1 MYRRRLAALA
11 AGRRLPRRT
20 VRLRLTLLYG
30 GLFLLSGA
38 ILLAVTYVLVVS
50 ATDGVIFK
58 GQNGSQG
65 FISGPH
71 NGTAANG
78 GGQPPELQTSGRGSG
93 GLTPNQLQAQAR
105 KLEAQAAHQH
115 AAELHQL
122 LIQSGLAL
130 TGMAVLSIGLGWLVA
145 GRVLRPLRT
154 ITAAAREISATNL
167 HERLALGGPDDE
179 LKELGDTFDGLLARL
194 EASFSAQRQFVAN
207 ASHELRTP
215 LARQRILSQVALADP
230 DATAET
236 LRAAHERVLAAGAQQ
251 EQLIEALL
259 TLARGQAGLG
269 TWEPF
274 DLAGLA
280 GQVLRARRP
289 EAELRDLDV
298 HAALSAAPAAGDP
311 RLAERLAANLVD
323 NALNHNVA
331 HGHIDVATETRDGRA
346 VLTVVNSGPVVPPA
360 EVDRL
365 LRPFQRLG
373 ADRAGHPRGLGLGLS
388 IVQAITAA
396 HGATLAI
403 HPRPGGGMRAEVTFP
418 PPGRHSVAA
427 PGPEE
432 VELGVQGLANGGCA
446 GVPDP
451 HVPGRPGL
459 ADPGE
464 GVADQQVHDPRP
476 AERRL
481 QLHDPRLFGPDA
493 ADDRG

>member
-50 ATDGVIFK
+50 ATDGVIFR

-179 LKELGDTFDGLLARL
+179 LKELGNTFDGLLARL

-269 TWEPF
+269 TREPF
-274 DLAGLA
+274 DLAG
-280 GQVLRARRP
+280 
-289 EAELRDLDV
+289 
-298 HAALSAAPAAGDP
+298 
-311 RLAERLAANLVD
+311 
-323 NALNHNVA
+323 
-331 HGHIDVATETRDGRA
+331 
-346 VLTVVNSGPVVPPA
+346 
-360 EVDRL
+360 
-365 LRPFQRLG
+365 
-373 ADRAGHPRGLGLGLS
+373 
-388 IVQAITAA
+388 
-396 HGATLAI
+396 
-403 HPRPGGGMRAEVTFP
+403 
-418 PPGRHSVAA
+418 
-427 PGPEE
+427 
-432 VELGVQGLANGGCA
+432 
-446 GVPDP
+446 
-451 HVPGRPGL
+451 
-459 ADPGE
+459 
-464 GVADQQVHDPRP
+464 
-476 AERRL
+476 
-481 QLHDPRLFGPDA
+481 
-493 ADDRG
+493 

>member
-1 MYRRRLAALA
+1 MYTRRLAALA
-11 AGRRLPRRT
+11 ASRRLPRRT

-38 ILLAVTYVLVVS
+38 VLLAVTFVLVVG
-50 ATDGVIFK
+50 ATDGVIFT

-65 FISGPH
+65 IISGSHTGPGPH
-71 NGTAANG
+71 G

-93 GLTPNQLQAQAR
+93 GLTPSQLLAQAR
-105 KLEAQAAHQH
+105 RLETQAAHQH
-115 AAELHQL
+115 AAELNQL

-154 ITAAAREISATNL
+154 ITAAAREISATSL

-215 LARQRILSQVALADP
+215 LARQRVLSQVALADP
-230 DATAET
+230 DATAEA
-236 LRAAHERVLAAGAQQ
+236 LRAAHERVLAAGAEQ

-269 TWEPF
+269 AREPF
-274 DLAGLA
+274 DLAELT

-289 EAELRDLDV
+289 EAELRDLDLRV
-298 HAALSAAPAAGDP
+298 ALSAAPAAGDP

-323 NALNHNVA
+323 NALNHNAA
-331 HGHIDVATETRDGRA
+331 HGHIDVATQTRDGKA

-373 ADRAGHPRGLGLGLS
+373 AGRAGHRTGLGLGLS
-388 IVQAITAA
+388 IVQAIAAA
-396 HGATLAI
+396 HDATLAI
-403 HPRPGGGMRAEVTFP
+403 HPRPGGGLRAEVTFP
-418 PPGRHSVAA
+418 APRAA
-427 PGPEE
+427 ARPHP
-432 VELGVQGLANGGCA
+432 APAHPA
-446 GVPDP
+446 GS
-451 HVPGRPGL
+451 
-459 ADPGE
+459 
-464 GVADQQVHDPRP
+464 P
-476 AERRL
+476 ARR
-481 QLHDPRLFGPDA
+481 
-493 ADDRG
+493 

>member
-1 MYRRRLAALA
+1 MYLSRLAAQA
-11 AGRRLPRRT
+11 TGRRLPRRT

-38 ILLAVTYVLVVS
+38 VLLAVTYVLVVN
-50 ATDGVIFK
+50 ATGGVIFK
-58 GQNGSQG
+58 GQNGSLVNV
-65 FISGPH
+65 SGSH
-71 NGTAANG
+71 GGSAASG
-78 GGQPPELQTSGRGSG
+78 GVGSPAVQTSGRGSG
-93 GLTPNQLQAQAR
+93 GLSPSQLRAQAR
-105 KLEAQAAHQH
+105 RLEAQATHQH

-122 LIQSGLAL
+122 LTQSGLAL

-179 LKELGDTFDGLLARL
+179 LKELGNTFDGVLARL
-194 EASFSAQRQFVAN
+194 EASFGAQRQFVAN

-215 LARQRILSQVALADP
+215 LARQRVLSQVALADP

-236 LRAAHERVLAAGAQQ
+236 LRAAHERVLAAGAEQ

-269 TWEPF
+269 TREPF
-274 DLAGLA
+274 DLAEVA

-289 EAELRDLDV
+289 EAEMRGLDV
-298 HAALSAAPAAGDP
+298 HAALAAAPAAGDP

-323 NALNHNVA
+323 NALNHNAA
-331 HGHIDVATETRDGRA
+331 HGHVDVGTETRDGKA
-346 VLTVVNSGPVVPPA
+346 VLTVVNSGPVVPSA

-373 ADRAGHPRGLGLGLS
+373 GDRTGHRKGLGLGLS

-403 HPRPGGGMRAEVTFP
+403 HPRPGGGLRAEVTFP
-418 PPGRHSVAA
+418 PPGPR
-427 PGPEE
+427 
-432 VELGVQGLANGGCA
+432 
-446 GVPDP
+446 
-451 HVPGRPGL
+451 PGRVQHP
-459 ADPGE
+459 
-464 GVADQQVHDPRP
+464 HTP
-476 AERRL
+476 AGSPTRR
-481 QLHDPRLFGPDA
+481 
-493 ADDRG
+493 

>member
-1 MYRRRLAALA
+1 MYLSRLAAQA

-38 ILLAVTYVLVVS
+38 VLLAVTYILVVN
-50 ATDGVIFK
+50 ATGGVIFK
-58 GQNGSQG
+58 GQNGSLVNV
-65 FISGPH
+65 SGSHGGP
-71 NGTAANG
+71 AASG
-78 GGQPPELQTSGRGSG
+78 GGGSPAVQTSGRGSG
-93 GLTPNQLQAQAR
+93 GLSPSQLRAQAR
-105 KLEAQAAHQH
+105 RLEAQAAHQH

-122 LIQSGLAL
+122 LTQSGLAL
-130 TGMAVLSIGLGWLVA
+130 TGMAVLSVGLGWLVA

-179 LKELGDTFDGLLARL
+179 LKELGNTFDGLLARL
-194 EASFSAQRQFVAN
+194 EASFGAQRQFVAN

-215 LARQRILSQVALADP
+215 LARQRVLSQVALADP

-236 LRAAHERVLAAGAQQ
+236 LRAAHERVLAAGAEQ

-269 TWEPF
+269 TREPF
-274 DLAGLA
+274 DLAEVA

-289 EAELRDLDV
+289 EAEMRGLDV
-298 HAALSAAPAAGDP
+298 HVALAAAPAAGDP

-323 NALNHNVA
+323 NALNHNAA
-331 HGHIDVATETRDGRA
+331 HGHVDVATETRDGKA
-346 VLTVVNSGPVVPPA
+346 VLTVVNSGPVVPSA

-373 ADRAGHPRGLGLGLS
+373 GDRTGHRKGLGLGLS

-396 HGATLAI
+396 HSATLAI
-403 HPRPGGGMRAEVTFP
+403 HPRPGGGLRAEVTFP
-418 PPGRHSVAA
+418 PPGLR
-427 PGPEE
+427 PGP
-432 VELGVQGLANGGCA
+432 VQH
-446 GVPDP
+446 P
-451 HVPGRPGL
+451 HTP
-459 ADPGE
+459 
-464 GVADQQVHDPRP
+464 
-476 AERRL
+476 RRL
-481 QLHDPRLFGPDA
+481 PDA
-493 ADDRG
+493 TVSSRGPEHRGQGTTGK